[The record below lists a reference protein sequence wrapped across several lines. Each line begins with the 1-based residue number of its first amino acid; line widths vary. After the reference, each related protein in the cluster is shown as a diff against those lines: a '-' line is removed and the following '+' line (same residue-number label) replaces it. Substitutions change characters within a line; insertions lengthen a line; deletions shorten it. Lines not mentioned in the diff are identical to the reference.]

1 MMRLMDLRGQQL
13 TRRELTEL
21 IPRHTADA
29 DAAHAAAR
37 DLVDDVKQRGLVA
50 ILEHTLRFDHV
61 EGHAVAVPREHMRE
75 ALASLDDEL
84 RRALESTI
92 QRVREASARQIPS
105 GATTSFGDG
114 AIVTQR
120 WLPVERVGLYVPGG
134 KAVYPSSVI
143 MNVVP
148 AQVAGVSSIALM
160 SPPQQSAGGRV
171 HPTILAA
178 AELLGVTEVYAIG
191 GASAIGALAWGVAE
205 LDLDPVNL
213 ITGPGNRYVAAAK
226 RYVRSQVGID
236 SEAGPTEILII
247 ADDSADARW
256 VAADLIS
263 QAEHDEL
270 ASSVLVSTSAKLVD
284 DVSRELVAQ
293 AAATPRRERVEQALR
308 GSQSALVIVD
318 DLTTAVEFSNLYAP
332 EHLEVQT
339 DNAAELL
346 PRLVNAGAIFVGN
359 FSPVSLGDYSAGSN
373 HVLPTGGH
381 AAFSSGLGAYTFL
394 RAQQVVEYSQSALR
408 EVSSGLEA
416 LATNEDLPAHGR
428 AVSIRF
434 DES

>member
-1 MMRLMDLRGQQL
+1 
-13 TRRELTEL
+13 
-21 IPRHTADA
+21 
-29 DAAHAAAR
+29 
-37 DLVDDVKQRGLVA
+37 
-50 ILEHTLRFDHV
+50 
-61 EGHAVAVPREHMRE
+61 
-75 ALASLDDEL
+75 
-84 RRALESTI
+84 
-92 QRVREASARQIPS
+92 
-105 GATTSFGDG
+105 
-114 AIVTQR
+114 
-120 WLPVERVGLYVPGG
+120 
-134 KAVYPSSVI
+134 
-143 MNVVP
+143 
-148 AQVAGVSSIALM
+148 
-160 SPPQQSAGGRV
+160 
-171 HPTILAA
+171 LAA
-178 AELLGVTEVYAIG
+178 AELLGVSEVYAVG
-191 GASAIGALAWGVAE
+191 GASAIGALAWGVEE
-205 LDLDPVNL
+205 LDLDPVNV

-293 AAATPRRERVEQALR
+293 AATTPHRERVEQALR

-339 DNAAELL
+339 ENAPQLV
-346 PRLVNAGAIFVGN
+346 PQLVNAGAIFVGN

-394 RAQQVVEYSQSALR
+394 RAQQVVEYSQRALR
-408 EVSSGLEA
+408 AVSSGLEA